1 MAQVRVSDMSEKNIL
16 SKEVK
21 LKKVTYPT
29 KKTMNFVVD
38 KEAENNKKSLIL
50 FGVFL
55 VLLALF
61 TKFGVIDYLSKT
73 SSLESAYNTSNEQIA
88 TLNEE
93 LKDYDSISE
102 QYNSLVGSF
111 LSDSEKFCLNRT
123 DILKMIDE
131 DVLPYVSITNI
142 TITDEKVNVYTSLTD
157 LTTVSKVVD
166 VLQKDDRTTYVTVS
180 STVAD
185 GDNSGKVSATIEIT
199 CKNEGG
205 NE

>member
-1 MAQVRVSDMSEKNIL
+1 MGQVRANDMTKKNIL
-16 SKEVK
+16 SKEVS
-21 LKKVTYPT
+21 LKKVSYPT

-38 KEAENNKKSLIL
+38 KEAENNKKSVIV

-61 TKFGVIDYLSKT
+61 TKFGVIDTLSKT
-73 SSLESAYNTSNEQIA
+73 SALESEYNTTNEQIA

-93 LKDYDSISE
+93 LKNYDSVQE
-102 QYNSLVGSF
+102 KYNSLVGSF
-111 LSDSEKFCLNRT
+111 LSDSEKLCLNRT
-123 DILKMIDE
+123 DILKMVDE
-131 DVLPYVSITNI
+131 DVIPYVSITNI

-157 LTTVSKVVD
+157 LNTVSKVVD
-166 VLQKDDRTTYVTVS
+166 ILQKDDRTTYVTVS

-205 NE
+205 VE

>member
-1 MAQVRVSDMSEKNIL
+1 MSEKSIL

-29 KKTMNFVVD
+29 KKTMNFVEDV
-38 KEAENNKKSLIL
+38 EAKNNKKSLIL

-55 VLLALF
+55 VLLVLF
-61 TKFGVIDYLSKT
+61 TKFGVIDTLSKI
-73 SSLESAYNTSNEQIA
+73 SKLESTYNASMEQINI
-88 TLNEE
+88 LNEE
-93 LKDYDSISE
+93 LKDYDAVE
-102 QYNSLVGSF
+102 DKYNSLVGSF
-111 LSDSEKFCLNRT
+111 LSDSEKYCLNRP

-142 TITDEKVNVYTSLTD
+142 TISGERINVYTSLTD
-157 LTTVSKVVD
+157 LNTVSKVVTI
-166 VLQKDDRTTYVTVS
+166 LQKDEKTTYVTVS

-185 GDNSGKVSATIEIT
+185 SDDSGKVSATIEIT

-205 NE
+205 ND

>member
-1 MAQVRVSDMSEKNIL
+1 MSEKSIL

-29 KKTMNFVVD
+29 KKTMNFVEDV
-38 KEAENNKKSLIL
+38 EAKNNKKSLIL

-55 VLLALF
+55 VLLVLF
-61 TKFGVIDYLSKT
+61 TKFGVIDTLTKINK
-73 SSLESAYNTSNEQIA
+73 LESTYNASMEQINI
-88 TLNEE
+88 LNEE
-93 LKDYDSISE
+93 LKDYDAVE
-102 QYNSLVGSF
+102 DKYNSLVGSF
-111 LSDSEKFCLNRT
+111 LSDSEKYCLNRP

-142 TITDEKVNVYTSLTD
+142 TISGERINVYTSLTD
-157 LTTVSKVVD
+157 LNTVSKVVAI
-166 VLQKDDRTTYVTVS
+166 LQNDEKTTYVTVS

-185 GDNSGKVSATIEIT
+185 SDDSGKVSATIEIT

-205 NE
+205 ND